1 MFSNYD
7 SNRYNPTAVELPP
20 PGRYN
25 ASIEE
30 ASETYSKAGNTMI
43 KVVFSLSGKSGKK
56 VFHYFVDNEYIQRK
70 LDQFFNS
77 FAIQP
82 GNFDLQ
88 SWLGKT
94 GDVQVVHEEQN
105 GFKNARVHYF
115 HLRLD
120 AKPETLS
127 SDDSDTGYGDTSG
140 TFIATD
146 DDVPF

>member
-7 SNRYNPTAVELPP
+7 HKRYNPTSVELPP
-20 PGRYN
+20 PGRYT
-25 ASIEE
+25 ASIES

-43 KVVFSLSGKSGKK
+43 KVVFLLNCKNAKI
-56 VFHYFVDNEYIQRK
+56 FHYFVDNEYIQRK

-82 GNFDLQ
+82 GNFALQ
-88 SWLGKT
+88 TWLGKT
-94 GDVQVVHEEQN
+94 GDIQIVHEEQN
-105 GFKNARVHYF
+105 GYKNARIRYF
-115 HLRLD
+115 HLRD
-120 AKPETLS
+120 TKPEMLS
-127 SDDSDTGYGDTSG
+127 ESDDSGMTYGD

>member
-7 SNRYNPTAVELPP
+7 YKKYNPTAVELPP
-20 PGRYN
+20 PGRYTV
-25 ASIEE
+25 SIEE
-30 ASETYSKAGNTMI
+30 ASNTYSKAGNTMI
-43 KVVFSLSGKSGKK
+43 KVVFLLNGKNTKI
-56 VFHYFVDNEYIQRK
+56 FHYFVDNEYIQRK
-70 LDQFFNS
+70 LDQFYNS
-77 FAIQP
+77 FNIQP

-94 GDVQVVHEEQN
+94 GDIQVVHEEQN

-115 HLRLD
+115 HLRM

-127 SDDSDTGYGDTSG
+127 YSDDSDAAYGDTPE
-140 TFIATD
+140 TYVATD

>member
-1 MFSNYD
+1 MFSNY
-7 SNRYNPTAVELPP
+7 NHERYNPTAVELPP

-25 ASIEE
+25 ASIES

-43 KVVFSLSGKSGKK
+43 KVVFSLSGKNTKI
-56 VFHYFVDNEYIQRK
+56 FHYFVDNEYIQRK
-70 LDQFFNS
+70 LDQFYNS
-77 FAIQP
+77 FNIQP

-94 GDVQVVHEEQN
+94 GDIQVVHEEQN

-115 HLRLD
+115 YLRK

-127 SDDSDTGYGDTSG
+127 YSDESG
-140 TFIATD
+140 TTYDDTPETFVATD